1 MIMKKPFALF
11 RLSALL
17 VCIGSSV
24 SCMTSYDAYGN
35 QRQSVDPGVAL
46 VGVAA
51 AGLAGYAIANS
62 NNNNYSSG
70 YGGSYSSG
78 SYYGSGYGDHGG
90 YGNGGGYYDNGG
102 SYGSY
107 GGGYSD
113 GYTNCY

>member
-1 MIMKKPFALF
+1 MKNSFPLF

-51 AGLAGYAIANS
+51 AGLVGYALANDHDD
-62 NNNNYSSG
+62 NARYRSG
-70 YGGSYSSG
+70 YGGTYSSG
-78 SYYGSGYGDHGG
+78 SYYTSGSANYGG
-90 YGNGGGYYDNGG
+90 GGGYYNSGDN
-102 SYGSY
+102 YGSY
-107 GGGYSD
+107 DGGYSN
-113 GYTNCY
+113 GNTHCY